1 MRAAD
6 ILVVEPSRAVRT
18 LLSSFAFVGLSCAFV
33 DDAMGAVEFVRSGKR
48 FKVRLCMPSF
58 FTSVWICRA
67 M

>member
-6 ILVVEPSRAVRT
+6 ILVVEPSRAVRA
-18 LLSSFAFVGLSCAFV
+18 LLSRFAFVGLSCAFV
-33 DDAMGAVEFVRSGKR
+33 DDAMGAVELVRFGKR

-58 FTSVWICRA
+58 VTTVWIRRA